1 MTPAPGAECQHRGGS
16 GEGRGDA
23 APLLPSHSTR
33 REGGRG
39 GPAANTHTGLGLVV
53 GKGEAPP
60 SRLLAGCGHIPGSCW
75 VCGGDAPIPNTRGTS
90 TWPGFV
96 RGRVM
101 EPSGRPPRCS
111 SSVFGASGARG
122 WLMCP
127 GMCAGAVPGRSRVRA
142 EPQERGGTRGLPG
155 PRVGE
160 AGRRGKVRLGQMQ
173 PLHPPPVLC
182 TLMQMHWPE
191 WFISSMWNGIMHPH
205 PISLMKK
212 REPAPGTKLPTL
224 GECSGSAML
233 GRGAPPFLPLPSL
246 PLPSLPFPSL
256 RRPARPGHLLHPP
269 PSILAPTTAEGGHG
283 CPHLGVLPAR
293 QPARGH
299 RGDPRPGGAGPGGV
313 AALGPSG
320 AEALAGCRCRAERCP
335 RVSLGLGAQSLKD

>member
-1 MTPAPGAECQHRGGS
+1 MAGGVLLQTHTRDWGS
-16 GEGRGDA
+16 WLGRGRHLRAVSLRDVVT
-23 APLLPSHSTR
+23 S
-33 REGGRG
+33 RG
-39 GPAANTHTGLGLVV
+39 A
-53 GKGEAPP
+53 
-60 SRLLAGCGHIPGSCW
+60 AGCA
-75 VCGGDAPIPNTRGTS
+75 GGDAPIPNTLGTS

-127 GMCAGAVPGRSRVRA
+127 GMCAGAVLGRSRVRA
-142 EPQERGGTRGLPG
+142 EPRERGGTRGLPG

-256 RRPARPGHLLHPP
+256 RRSARPGHLLHPP
-269 PSILAPTTAEGGHG
+269 PSILAPTTAEGGRG

-293 QPARGH
+293 QLARGH